1 MARKR
6 KRAFA
11 SDAERAAH
19 DARVDEH
26 LRLSNE
32 LIDRH
37 FEERGEKRPA
47 DSLEYANRLI
57 DASFARS
64 GETRPADS
72 LKYVEQ
78 VLARK
83 AERDQRL

>member
-19 DARVDEH
+19 DALVDEH
-26 LRLSNE
+26 LRLANE

-37 FEERGEKRPA
+37 FARTGQPRPA
-47 DSLEYANRLI
+47 DAV
-57 DASFARS
+57 
-64 GETRPADS
+64 T
-72 LKYVEQ
+72 YVRE
-78 VLARK
+78 LLGR
-83 AERDQRL
+83 RTPGL